1 MRLFV
6 EDYKEGYMEIIDGV
20 ERVKIEKQDN
30 VNYLFGYNKIGYIF
44 IKKLADIK
52 LAFMVD
58 ITREDCKEYFRYEK

>member
-6 EDYKEGYMEIIDGV
+6 EDYKNGCVETIDGI
-20 ERVKIEKQDN
+20 ERVKIEKQDK

-44 IKKLADIK
+44 VKRLADIK

-58 ITREDCKEYFRYEK
+58 ITSEDCKEYFRYEK